1 MTSAYEEKVIPAQD
15 LLDAARAAATSRGP
29 ERQRTFVRELS
40 GKYSE
45 IYKKLFS
52 EPRIIHAGDQKWGGG
67 PQLYGKSPIDPDRVD
82 STQLFHCHF
91 ELLAPGAKSQK
102 HGHMNTAAFYILEGD
117 GYDVHDG
124 KKLPWQAGDVCIVE
138 PGCVHQHFNNDPEHP
153 AKMLIMKS
161 KPVYLFANL
170 GFQGFVEGAPK
181 EPIPGFEDWLPQ
193 EVIDQ
198 GGPVGHG
205 VTD

>member
-1 MTSAYEEKVIPAQD
+1 MTSAYEEKVIPAQE
-15 LLDAARAAATSRGP
+15 LLDVARAAASTP

-40 GKYSE
+40 GKYSD
-45 IYKKLFS
+45 IYKKLIDA
-52 EPRIIHAGDQKWGGG
+52 PRVIPASSKPWAGG
-67 PQLYGKSPIDPDRVD
+67 PQMYGKTLIDPDSVD
-82 STQLFHCHF
+82 FTQLFHCHF

-124 KKLPWQAGDVCIVE
+124 KKYPWQAGDVCIVE
-138 PGCVHQHFNNDPEHP
+138 PGCVHQHFNADDANP

-170 GFQGFVEGAPK
+170 GFQGFVERAPK
-181 EPIPGFEDWLPQ
+181 EPLPGFEDWLPQ

-198 GGPVGHG
+198 GGPVDHG
-205 VTD
+205 YSGG